1 MFTKRAPTEVKDSLR
16 EKGWSQASGIV
27 NKCPPAGVVFL
38 AGNVLYWWFDSM
50 LINMDLK
57 FGCFMYGKFILL
69 SAGFSHVF
77 SAHLES
83 NTTLVM

>member
-1 MFTKRAPTEVKDSLR
+1 MFTKRAPAEVRDNLR
-16 EKGWSQASGIV
+16 EKRWSQASGIV
-27 NKCPPAGVVFL
+27 TKCPLAGVVFL
-38 AGNVLYWWFDSM
+38 VGNIRYWWFDSM

-57 FGCFMYGKFILL
+57 FGCFMCGKFILL

-83 NTTLVM
+83 NATLVM